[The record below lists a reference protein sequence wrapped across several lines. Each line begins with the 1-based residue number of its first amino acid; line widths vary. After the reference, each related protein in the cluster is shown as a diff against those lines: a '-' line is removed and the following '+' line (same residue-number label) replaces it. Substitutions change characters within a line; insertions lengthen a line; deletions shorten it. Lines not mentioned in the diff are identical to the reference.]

1 MRYYITLFLTLLC
14 LNQAFCQT
22 KTNLFEYN
30 KEIEKSGVV
39 VQMQEIDSVTIF
51 EKVVLDGFDS
61 KIPFYHYMN
70 KRNEEKKYV
79 FLLHGLGDDKEDWV
93 YPSEPY
99 LDWSRNI
106 ASIKDSLLTLG
117 YSLIIPDAKFHGE
130 RSYELGFKPPE
141 SLPPVISRNVN
152 DSKLFETLMT
162 STVKDLRIIMDYIQL
177 RNTIPGQSFSVIGY
191 SMGGNFAILLSAF
204 DNRISSVVACVPPI
218 NLPARGLEMFNWSEE
233 VIQGQKD
240 ITPMKYAELQSSPI
254 LLLMGKK
261 DYFSTEEEVSSFFEK
276 VPTNEKKLKYFDS
289 GHILP
294 NEYKI
299 DAIQWIVN
307 HNNVYN

>member
-1 MRYYITLFLTLLC
+1 MRYCITLFLTLLC
-14 LNQAFCQT
+14 LHQTFCQI
-22 KTNLFEYN
+22 KSNLFEYD

-39 VQMQEIDSVTIF
+39 VQMQKIDSVTTF

-61 KIPFYHYMN
+61 KIPFYHYLN

-79 FLLHGLGDDKEDWV
+79 FLLHGLGDNKEDWV

-99 LDWSRNI
+99 LDWSSNLT
-106 ASIKDSLLTLG
+106 SIKDSLLTLG
-117 YSLIIPDAKFHGE
+117 YSLLIPDAKFHGE

-152 DSKLFETLMT
+152 DSKLFENLMT

-177 RNTIPGQSFSVIGY
+177 RDTNPDQSFSVIGY
-191 SMGGNFAILLSAF
+191 SMGGNFAILLSAI

-233 VIQGQKD
+233 VIQGQRD
-240 ITPMKYAELQSSPI
+240 ITPEKYAELQYSPI

-261 DYFSTEEEVSSFFEK
+261 DYFSTEEEVSGFFEK

-299 DAIQWIVN
+299 DAIQWITN
-307 HNNVYN
+307 HDN

>member
-1 MRYYITLFLTLLC
+1 
-14 LNQAFCQT
+14 
-22 KTNLFEYN
+22 
-30 KEIEKSGVV
+30 
-39 VQMQEIDSVTIF
+39 
-51 EKVVLDGFDS
+51 
-61 KIPFYHYMN
+61 
-70 KRNEEKKYV
+70 
-79 FLLHGLGDDKEDWV
+79 
-93 YPSEPY
+93 
-99 LDWSRNI
+99 
-106 ASIKDSLLTLG
+106 
-117 YSLIIPDAKFHGE
+117 
-130 RSYELGFKPPE
+130 
-141 SLPPVISRNVN
+141 
-152 DSKLFETLMT
+152 MT

-177 RNTIPGQSFSVIGY
+177 RNTIPGQSFSVSGY

-218 NLPARGLEMFNWSEE
+218 HLPARGLEMFNWSEE

-240 ITPMKYAELQSSPI
+240 ITPMKYAELQSAPI

>member
-1 MRYYITLFLTLLC
+1 MRYYITLFFVFFS
-14 LNQAFCQT
+14 LNQIICQT
-22 KTNLFEYN
+22 KANLFDYD
-30 KEIEKSGVV
+30 KEIEKTGVV
-39 VQMQEIDSVTIF
+39 VQSQKLDSATTF

-61 KIPFYHYMN
+61 KIPFYHYIN
-70 KRNEEKKYV
+70 KRINSNKYV
-79 FLLHGLGDDKEDWV
+79 FLLHGLSDSKEDWV

-99 LDWSRNI
+99 LEWSKNLT
-106 ASIKDSLLTLG
+106 SIKDSLLVLG
-117 YSLIIPDAKFHGE
+117 YNLIIPDAKFHGE
-130 RSYELGFKPPE
+130 RKYELGFRPPE
-141 SLPPVISRNVN
+141 SLPPVISKNEK
-152 DSKLFETLMT
+152 DSQLFETLMT

-177 RNTIPGQSFSVIGY
+177 RNSITDQTFSVIGY

-261 DYFSTEEEVSSFFEK
+261 DFFSTEEEVSRFFEK
-276 VPTNEKKLKYFDS
+276 VPIKDKELKYFDS

-294 NEYKI
+294 NEYKF
-299 DAIQWIVN
+299 DAIQWIIK
-307 HNNVYN
+307 HNN